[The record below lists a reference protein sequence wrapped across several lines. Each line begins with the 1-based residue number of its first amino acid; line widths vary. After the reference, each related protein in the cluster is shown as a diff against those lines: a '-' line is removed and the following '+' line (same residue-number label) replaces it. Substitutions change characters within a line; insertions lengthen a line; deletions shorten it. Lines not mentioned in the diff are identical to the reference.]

1 LNIELPKA
9 NYYPDFY
16 ILTQLDVVAISN
28 SSFSFVASM
37 LNERA
42 KFFCR
47 PSLLSNKI
55 IPFDPWD
62 SYVLLIEKKENL
74 PDSGY
79 KARITTTDS
88 LVVAK
93 GDTLTI
99 SVKVQNLS
107 DVTWQRSCVSCIV
120 LACGWLDEKKN
131 VVQEHDC
138 KGSFKEDLQPGEETE
153 VSLKISAPSLEGR
166 FILELDMLDE
176 DITWFKDKGSETA
189 KVNVLVE
196 PVTKVVEVEQK
207 WQLKTPVAFF
217 IYKRP
222 DTTEKVFEA
231 IRQAKPPKLLVVA
244 DGPKADV
251 SGETE
256 KCMKT
261 RAIIDKVDWDCEV
274 ITNYSETNLGCRQR
288 VASGLDWVFEQVESA
303 IILEDDCFPNPTF
316 FRFCEELLD
325 CYRDDERVM
334 QISGNNIQFGNKR
347 TKDSYYFSIYNRAWG
362 WASWRRAW
370 NHYDVN
376 MTQWEKLKN
385 TNWLEYIF
393 KDKQAAKLWS
403 ERFVRTYEGIIDT
416 WDHQW
421 RLNCWIRNGLS
432 IVPSVNLITNIGF
445 TAEGTHCKNPN
456 DILANLPQETIFFPL
471 KHPHLVERHLQADEF
486 EETIRYSRR
495 EQKKLERI
503 KEITPNFDTTIF
515 PVQKHFVPEF
525 DELIIKAEQEFD
537 RHFKRKLVRDILAIG
552 HPRCG
557 SKYMSELFKTIGL
570 DVGHESMGDQGISSW
585 MFAVYDE
592 NNPWAKDKYAV
603 SRFYTDF
610 DFLIQ
615 YVRHPGTAIPSIIIE
630 NQYAPD
636 SFEFRK
642 KHFIQAF
649 GGDIFLD
656 KTELEKAIVSF
667 IKWNQIIKNQNPDL
681 TVKIE
686 SCEAEVITFLQENN
700 LVSKELSVD
709 QITTPSK
716 DVNSK
721 KPYKGQ
727 IYQKPKVTAQ
737 MWNEVKPE
745 LKKELNQFC
754 QTYDYPKL
762 YDDNW
767 EYLDEK
773 ELITK
778 QADSVE
784 TNNQL
789 IFFINPGK
797 SGSNSSEL
805 FVVLPRDATAKDY
818 HLNENWL
825 EIF

>member
-1 LNIELPKA
+1 MRQELARVGITKYVFFDAIDKDSDLVKKAFAEDFVLKFPPCFRCGKRKCNCENNILIAPQVA
-9 NYYPDFY
+9 NFLSYQK
-16 ILTQLDVVAISN
+16 LWQDVVKN
-28 SSFSFVASM
+28 
-37 LNERA
+37 RYTY
-42 KFFCR
+42 
-47 PSLLSNKI
+47 SL
-55 IPFDPWD
+55 
-62 SYVLLIEKKENL
+62 
-74 PDSGY
+74 
-79 KARITTTDS
+79 
-88 LVVAK
+88 
-93 GDTLTI
+93 
-99 SVKVQNLS
+99 
-107 DVTWQRSCVSCIV
+107 
-120 LACGWLDEKKN
+120 
-131 VVQEHDC
+131 
-138 KGSFKEDLQPGEETE
+138 
-153 VSLKISAPSLEGR
+153 
-166 FILELDMLDE
+166 
-176 DITWFKDKGSETA
+176 
-189 KVNVLVE
+189 
-196 PVTKVVEVEQK
+196 
-207 WQLKTPVAFF
+207 
-217 IYKRP
+217 
-222 DTTEKVFEA
+222 
-231 IRQAKPPKLLVVA
+231 
-244 DGPKADV
+244 
-251 SGETE
+251 
-256 KCMKT
+256 
-261 RAIIDKVDWDCEV
+261 
-274 ITNYSETNLGCRQR
+274 
-288 VASGLDWVFEQVESA
+288 
-303 IILEDDCFPNPTF
+303 ILEDDIKFTNYYQDVIEKVFNSEFLQQHGFSRDSTS
-316 FRFCEELLD
+316 LL
-325 CYRDDERVM
+325 RL
-334 QISGNNIQFGNKR
+334 
-347 TKDSYYFSIYNRAWG
+347 G
-362 WASWRRAW
+362 WAECEDHEMKNTEDIQLVSNLCKMSNPCYAITLEMAKKLLSSLDKINTTSDIYTHKWIGQTVNNYTLMPPIAHDLSWSRGDFKSLIHPKQ
-370 NHYDVN
+370 NYID
-376 MTQWEKLKN
+376 KLK
-385 TNWLEYIF
+385 
-393 KDKQAAKLWS
+393 S
-403 ERFVRTYEGIIDT
+403 SG
-416 WDHQW
+416 
-421 RLNCWIRNGLS
+421 LNS
-432 IVPSVNLITNIGF
+432 
-445 TAEGTHCKNPN
+445 
-456 DILANLPQETIFFPL
+456 
-471 KHPHLVERHLQADEF
+471 
-486 EETIRYSRR
+486 
-495 EQKKLERI
+495 
-503 KEITPNFDTTIF
+503 
-515 PVQKHFVPEF
+515 

-570 DVGHESMGDQGISSW
+570 DVGHNSMGDQGISSW

-592 NNPWAKDKYAV
+592 NNPYAKDKYAV

-615 YVRHPGTAIPSIIIE
+615 YVRHPGTAIPSIIVE

-709 QITTPSK
+709 QITTPTK